1 MCKVRS
7 TGLDIAV
14 CKWIE
19 NWLKDRIQRVVVN
32 DSYSEWSKVING
44 VSQGSV
50 LGPLLFNIFINDI
63 GSEIKS
69 NISVFAD
76 DTKLCSGI
84 TSLQDV
90 SNLQAN
96 LNALSNWATKW
107 QMRFNV
113 DKCKVM
119 HLGAKNMHASYML
132 GGVQLGGSV
141 VEKDLGVLVD
151 HKLNNGM
158 QCQAAVS
165 KASKVLSCIIKRG
178 MDSRDRD
185 IILPL
190 YKSLVRPHLEYAV
203 QFWAPV
209 LKKDIR
215 ELEKVQR
222 RATKLIRGMEELSYE
237 ERLEELNLFTLEKR
251 RIRGDMINIIQRYSL

>member
-1 MCKVRS
+1 MRAIKVYLQPTAQIRKTDILFILPEGPKKGQAASKS
-7 TGLDIAV
+7 T
-14 CKWIE
+14 
-19 NWLKDRIQRVVVN
+19 
-32 DSYSEWSKVING
+32 
-44 VSQGSV
+44 
-50 LGPLLFNIFINDI
+50 IFDI

-90 SNLQAN
+90 SNLQAD
-96 LNALSNWATKW
+96 LNALSNWATMW

-119 HLGAKNMHASYML
+119 HLGAKNMHAFYIL
-132 GGVQLGGSV
+132 RGVQLGESIA
-141 VEKDLGVLVD
+141 EKDLGVLVD
-151 HKLNNGM
+151 HKLNNGK

-165 KASKVLSCIIKRG
+165 KATKLFSCIKRG
-178 MDSRDRD
+178 MDSRERD

-190 YKSLVRPHLEYAV
+190 YKSLVRPHLEYVV

-209 LKKDIR
+209 IK
-215 ELEKVQR
+215 
-222 RATKLIRGMEELSYE
+222 
-237 ERLEELNLFTLEKR
+237 
-251 RIRGDMINIIQRYSL
+251 